1 MKKNQAALL
10 GPLIVLFVLVLA
22 ICGLFGDSLKAKQ
35 IDPWVV
41 ASANILLFLICGY
54 SIYSQSKSVQHQN
67 PHAMVRGVMGSVV
80 LKLFV
85 LGTAAFVYLYN
96 AGESAGINGIFVS
109 MGLYILYT
117 WLEVKIAMKIN
128 PGKLKN
134 GSN

>member
-1 MKKNQAALL
+1 MKKNQVALI
-10 GPLIVLFVLVLA
+10 GPLVVLFVLVLG
-22 ICGLFGDSLKAKQ
+22 ICGFFSAALKAKQ
-35 IDPWVV
+35 IDPMVV
-41 ASANILLFLICGY
+41 ASANTLLFLICTY
-54 SIYSQSKSVQHQN
+54 SIYTQSKSVQNQN

-85 LGTAAFVYLYN
+85 LGTAAFLYLYN

-128 PGKLKN
+128 PGKKH